1 MHSRVSKIILPGI
14 SLLFAGLTSLSAQQ
28 QTKKYGASLSLE
40 TATGKQIQGGVL
52 YDGEV
57 VKGKILFD
65 PAKWDGASRF
75 YPYVFHYTEGQE
87 ISLFYPL
94 GNDSPVFTQL
104 PKKNND
110 GSYQQQITLFE
121 AVISP
126 PYGKDNFILLMTEN
140 PIPNI
145 QAMLRGKGKSGSALE
160 GLLGDASRVSRG
172 DFDIRQELMKLA
184 KGSKLSVFSDPSFG
198 MVSVGTLQFESRPA
212 EEKGGLTKGA
222 AMKSVFALPDSS
234 EIFFTPRPQKDIVR
248 DSFPTVE
255 IIDPVLDT
263 ATMKGAR
270 VLSVANAQKITV
282 RGIAANWKQGNN
294 AIKSITING
303 RPATTFR
310 AASGYFDYLYEPKE
324 GLNIADVRV
333 ENSQGYARIIRLKFQ
348 YQSANKEVKKEG
360 KDYLFVIGIN
370 KYSGWPVLHNAA
382 KDAKDFRKLMA
393 DEYGFNKDNIHDLFD
408 EQATRKEI
416 YSRLRNYVEK
426 LDENDRL
433 LIYFS
438 GHGYYDSTLET
449 GYWIPAD
456 AHSGAD
462 DEYINNLEITRM
474 LQKMKAKNIFVIA
487 DACYSGQL
495 LRDMQKENAGK
506 YKSRIV
512 LCSGKLRPVPDG
524 TPGTNSPFALQVL
537 DFLRKP
543 GTGTLLASELIQ
555 QVKSSF
561 KGNDGQKPVGG
572 AIDEV
577 GDENG
582 DYVFHHEKK

>member
-1 MHSRVSKIILPGI
+1 MYIRVLKIIFLGI
-14 SLLFAGLTSLSAQQ
+14 SLSFAGLTTLSAQQ
-28 QTKKYGASLSLE
+28 DTKKYGASLSLE
-40 TATGKQIQGGVL
+40 TAAGKQIRGGVL
-52 YDGEV
+52 YDGEI

-94 GNDSPVFTQL
+94 GNDSPDFTQL
-104 PKKNND
+104 PKKNKD

-126 PYGKDNFILLMTEN
+126 PYGKDNFILLMTEK

-145 QAMLRGKGKSGSALE
+145 QAMLRGKGKPGSAME
-160 GLLGDASRVSRG
+160 GILGNANRVSRG
-172 DFDIRQELMKLA
+172 DFDIRQELMKLV

-212 EEKGGLTKGA
+212 AEKNGLTRGA
-222 AMKSVFALPDSS
+222 ALKKIFALPDSS
-234 EIFFTPRPQKDIVR
+234 EIFYTPVAQRDIVR

-282 RGIAANWKQGNN
+282 RGIAANWKQGSN
-294 AIKSITING
+294 AIRSITING

-310 AASGYFDYLYEPKE
+310 PSSGYFDYLYEPKE

-333 ENSQGYARIIRLKFQ
+333 ENNQGYARTIRLKFQ
-348 YQSANKEVKKEG
+348 YQPANKEIKKEG

-370 KYSGWPVLHNAA
+370 KYSDWPVLHNAA

-393 DEYGFNKDNIHDLFD
+393 DEYGFSNENINDLFD

-416 YSRLRNYVEK
+416 YARLRNYVER

-462 DEYINNLEITRM
+462 DEYLNNLEITRM

-495 LRDMQKENAGK
+495 LRDMQKENAGQ
-506 YKSRIV
+506 YKSRMV

-524 TPGTNSPFALQVL
+524 APGTNSPFALQVL
-537 DFLRKP
+537 DYLSKP
-543 GTGTLLASELIQ
+543 GEVKVLASDLIQ
-555 QVKSSF
+555 QVKKSF
-561 KGNDGQKPVGG
+561 AGKDGQKPVGG

-582 DYVFHHEKK
+582 DFVFRREKH